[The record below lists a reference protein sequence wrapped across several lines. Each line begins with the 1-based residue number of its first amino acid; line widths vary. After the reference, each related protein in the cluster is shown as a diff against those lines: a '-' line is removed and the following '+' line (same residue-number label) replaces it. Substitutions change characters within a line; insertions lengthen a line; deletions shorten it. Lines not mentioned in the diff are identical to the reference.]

1 MHRFPSSAEGDC
13 PALTLRCQFGTLRG
27 PWKAFAAGTR
37 RRARS
42 SGTTVLMAHSD
53 RVFRMEERFEQG
65 GSLRLLLIGEFDVAV
80 VDLVSSRLRELRALL
95 WPQEG

>member
-1 MHRFPSSAEGDC
+1 
-13 PALTLRCQFGTLRG
+13 
-27 PWKAFAAGTR
+27 
-37 RRARS
+37 
-42 SGTTVLMAHSD
+42 MAHSD